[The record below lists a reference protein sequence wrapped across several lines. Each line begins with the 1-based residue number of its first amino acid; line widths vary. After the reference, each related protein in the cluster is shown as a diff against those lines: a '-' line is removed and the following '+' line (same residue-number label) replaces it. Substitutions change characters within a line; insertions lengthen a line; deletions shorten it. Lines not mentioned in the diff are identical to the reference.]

1 MEINRSLSRYEI
13 ALLASGYKRIGGEKI
28 FVTVFTKADSL
39 RIKNNPLLGK
49 LAGWK
54 KERRRKK
61 KKKKLQS
68 ASYQR
73 ETVSAVGVIIIALAG
88 LGTRATV
95 CVIYGN

>member
-61 KKKKLQS
+61 KKKNCNQRAISAKQYQQS
-68 ASYQR
+68 
-73 ETVSAVGVIIIALAG
+73 V
-88 LGTRATV
+88 
-95 CVIYGN
+95 

>member
-61 KKKKLQS
+61 KKKKIAISELS
-68 ASYQR
+68 ARNSISSRCNNYR
-73 ETVSAVGVIIIALAG
+73 ISGSRYAG
-88 LGTRATV
+88 YRMCNLR
-95 CVIYGN
+95 